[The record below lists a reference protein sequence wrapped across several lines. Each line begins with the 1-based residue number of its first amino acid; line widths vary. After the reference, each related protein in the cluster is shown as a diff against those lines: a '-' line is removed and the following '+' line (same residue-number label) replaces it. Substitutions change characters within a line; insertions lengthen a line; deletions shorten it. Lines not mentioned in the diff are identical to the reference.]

1 LSAGFADSFRAKRLS
16 RDTIKSKRESAADAS
31 NVILQLMIQNVN
43 FTTARRKAQ
52 KLAILTAFFASFIY
66 LFGSF

>member
-1 LSAGFADSFRAKRLS
+1 LSAGFADSFKAKRFRS
-16 RDTIKSKRESAADAS
+16 DTIKSKRESAADAS

-43 FTTARRKAQ
+43 LIIASRKAQ